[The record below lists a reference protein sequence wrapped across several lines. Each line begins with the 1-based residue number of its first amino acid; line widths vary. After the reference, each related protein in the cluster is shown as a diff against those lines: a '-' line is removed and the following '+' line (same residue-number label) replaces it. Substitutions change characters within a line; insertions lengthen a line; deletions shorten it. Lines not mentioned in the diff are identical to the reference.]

1 MKYLQ
6 ENRTVSL
13 IDAAANGDLY
23 EIKRLQAMGVD
34 LNQADYDGRTAL
46 HLASAG
52 NQLDTNVPEGSTAPN
67 ISPPLPGSNHSGTL
81 GLAFTVSTQCFASTP
96 VKCLIWCLQLKP
108 QATIV

>member
-13 IDAAANGDLY
+13 INAAANGDLD

-46 HLASAG
+46 HLASTG
-52 NQLDTNVPEGSTAPN
+52 NQLDTVTYLKDRLPRTLVRPFRVVIIQAP
-67 ISPPLPGSNHSGTL
+67 
-81 GLAFTVSTQCFASTP
+81 LA
-96 VKCLIWCLQLKP
+96 
-108 QATIV
+108 

>member
-23 EIKRLQAMGVD
+23 EIKILQAMGVD

-52 NQLDTNVPEGSTAPN
+52 NQLDTVTYLKDRLPRTLVCPFRVVIIQAPLAWL
-67 ISPPLPGSNHSGTL
+67 SLFLPNAL
-81 GLAFTVSTQCFASTP
+81 LP
-96 VKCLIWCLQLKP
+96 RR
-108 QATIV
+108 